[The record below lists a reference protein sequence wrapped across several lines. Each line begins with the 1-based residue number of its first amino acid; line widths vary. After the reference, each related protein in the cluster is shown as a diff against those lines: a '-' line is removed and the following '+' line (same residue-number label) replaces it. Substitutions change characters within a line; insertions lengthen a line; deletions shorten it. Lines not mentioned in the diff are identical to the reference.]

1 MSESLTAY
9 RRQAFKL
16 QKAACLRDSE
26 RNEWILWILVSTVN
40 MKMNITH
47 ATFALRLGQPDTPM
61 IFFEAIVKSGMT
73 GVRI

>member
-40 MKMNITH
+40 MNITH
-47 ATFALRLGQPDTPM
+47 ATFALRLGQPDTPK